1 MAEVLLILRLLQDST
16 VILRHEKLFK
26 LCNLFSFFSTCSIPY
41 TTPLFPRKDFTKIPR
56 RVKLSKKEVKMRS
69 GASYSLFSF

>member
-41 TTPLFPRKDFTKIPR
+41 TPPLLPFRKVSLSQERFYKNTKAR
-56 RVKLSKKEVKMRS
+56 KNV
-69 GASYSLFSF
+69 